1 MDYIDLYVLT
11 KKGIIKMKFRR
22 NLKDEKVFKSA
33 AIFFLIIVVVLTLIY
48 IFTQEKVL
56 IRFILGLLLVSPLY
70 FYTSFILKNSY
81 VEINKDKIVL
91 RNHKSNNIEIIV
103 SEIQSILIPSEKALK
118 SKVKDNP
125 IIIKHK
131 DKQNIISYSVEIE
144 EYIKNNLNVNIEY
157 YDKYSKAIK

>member
-33 AIFFLIIVVVLTLIY
+33 AIFFLIIVVLLIFIY

-70 FYTSFILKNSY
+70 FYISFILKNSY

-91 RNHKSNNIEIIV
+91 INRKSNNIEIIV
-103 SEIQSILIPSEKALK
+103 SEIQGILIPSEKAVK
-118 SKVKDNP
+118 NKAKDNP

-131 DKQNIISYSVEIE
+131 DKQNIISYAVEIE

>member
-1 MDYIDLYVLT
+1 MEYIDLYVLT

-91 RNHKSNNIEIIV
+91 INHKSNNIEIIV
-103 SEIQSILIPSEKALK
+103 SEIQSILIPSEKAVK

>member
-48 IFTQEKVL
+48 VFTQEKEL

-70 FYTSFILKNSY
+70 FYISFILKNSY

-91 RNHKSNNIEIIV
+91 INHKSNNIEIIV

-118 SKVKDNP
+118 SKVKANP

-157 YDKYSKAIK
+157 YDKYSKAVK

>member
-1 MDYIDLYVLT
+1 
-11 KKGIIKMKFRR
+11 MKFRR
-22 NLKDEKVFKSA
+22 NLKDEKVFKSV
-33 AIFFLIIVVVLTLIY
+33 AIFSLIIVVVLTLIY

-56 IRFILGLLLVSPLY
+56 IRFILGLLLVFPLY
-70 FYTSFILKNSY
+70 FYISFILKNSY

-91 RNHKSNNIEIIV
+91 INYKSNNIEIIV
-103 SEIQSILIPSEKALK
+103 SEIQSILIPSEKAVK
-118 SKVKDNP
+118 NKVKDNP

>member
-48 IFTQEKVL
+48 VFTQEKEL
-56 IRFILGLLLVSPLY
+56 IRLILGLLLVSPLK
-70 FYTSFILKNSY
+70 FYISFILKKSY

-91 RNHKSNNIEIIV
+91 INHKSNNIEIIV
-103 SEIQSILIPSEKALK
+103 SEIQSILIPSEKAVK
-118 SKVKDNP
+118 NKVKDNP

>member
-91 RNHKSNNIEIIV
+91 INHKSNNIEIIV